1 MMGDTLFLQFY
12 NQIKGSY
19 FDLCNGF
26 SDTHDLCLSKGDF
39 YWTQH
44 EVDSSRWYDEEIYAH
59 RKLPIDRG
67 TVYISAIYLNHLY
80 QSYVWAR
87 EYPHIQFVV
96 GGPVAAERSCSDDA
110 WNPVYFQLAP
120 HMSLPDNL
128 KITGMSVEDW
138 FHLPNFSGQWKLMIP
153 ENVDASSPIYF
164 SYTLDNRCYWSK
176 CVYCNIAL
184 HAGEHFRQRKELHFE
199 FKDVTHEGTKIVR
212 LNTGS
217 LTPVHIRKLL
227 PLLPRRDDFEYR
239 LFMRPA
245 RPENEAL
252 KDTIESVEGSLPKMT
267 LGLGIEFP
275 SDRMLK
281 YAGKG
286 FGKEE
291 ILESLAICR
300 DHGIRANGN
309 VMLGW
314 NNLIEEDLQE
324 MRDFMERVPAGS
336 MATIQVRWL
345 FAHPYTKIHETCSG
359 EPIHLGPFYLGF
371 RTEVDDTQMALNKE
385 AADIIDHFSPIK
397 RFRADGMANVRRHL
411 ERRVS
416 PEAAVLL

>member
-1 MMGDTLFLQFY
+1 MNMMGDTLFLQFY

-26 SDTHDLCLSKGDF
+26 SDTHDLCRSKGEF

-44 EVDSSRWYDEEIYAH
+44 EVDGSKWYDEEIYVH
-59 RKLPIDRG
+59 RKLPISRG
-67 TVYISAIYLNHLY
+67 TVYISAVYLNHLY

-96 GGPVAAERSCSDDA
+96 GGPVTAERSCSDDA

-120 HMSLPDNL
+120 HMSLPGNL

-138 FHLPNFSGQWKLMIP
+138 FHVPNFSGQWKLMIP

-176 CVYCNIAL
+176 CIYCNIAL
-184 HAGEHFRQRKELHFE
+184 HAGEHFRQRKELNFE
-199 FKDVTHEGTKIVR
+199 FADVTHKGAKIVR

-217 LTPVHIRKLL
+217 LTPAHIRKLL
-227 PLLPRRDDFEYR
+227 PRLPRGDDLEYR

-245 RPENEAL
+245 RPENDAL
-252 KDTIESVEGSLPKMT
+252 KDMIARIQGPLPSMT

-286 FGKEE
+286 FSKEE

-314 NNLIEEDLQE
+314 NNLIKEDLDNL
-324 MRDFMERVPAGS
+324 RDFMERVPAGS
-336 MATIQVRWL
+336 MATIQIRWL
-345 FAHPYTKIHETCSG
+345 FAHPYTEIHETCSG

-371 RTEVDDTQMALNKE
+371 RTEVDDVQRALNRE
-385 AADIIDHFSPIK
+385 AADIIDEFSSVK
-397 RFRADGMANVRRHL
+397 RFRADVMVHIRRYL
-411 ERRVS
+411 EQD
-416 PEAAVLL
+416 